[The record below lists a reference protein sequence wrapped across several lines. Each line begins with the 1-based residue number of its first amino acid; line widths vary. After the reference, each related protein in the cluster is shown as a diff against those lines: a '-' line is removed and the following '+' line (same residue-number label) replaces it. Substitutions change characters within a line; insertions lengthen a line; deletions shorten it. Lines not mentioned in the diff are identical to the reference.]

1 MLTQAEQF
9 AAVFD
14 RLGREVLA
22 QLDSLPVS
30 ALHWPLPLPQGDSL
44 FTRALRLIE
53 ESAFWVLEVIG
64 RQDVSHDQW
73 SERSSGEAFA
83 DLALRYEQW
92 FIALHKML
100 STLPDAMLDLFVEMP
115 PSSQGLFD
123 GGTMTVHACLLHA
136 VGQSALNVGHIQLIC
151 QLFAD
156 GERQLHEVATQHE
169 VDEWLPED
177 MTSPLSR

>member
-64 RQDVSHDQW
+64 GQDVSHDGQRGVP
-73 SERSSGEAFA
+73 EKRS
-83 DLALRYEQW
+83 
-92 FIALHKML
+92 
-100 STLPDAMLDLFVEMP
+100 
-115 PSSQGLFD
+115 
-123 GGTMTVHACLLHA
+123 
-136 VGQSALNVGHIQLIC
+136 LIS
-151 QLFAD
+151 LY
-156 GERQLHEVATQHE
+156 V
-169 VDEWLPED
+169 
-177 MTSPLSR
+177 TSNGS